1 MFKGTLN
8 VKSHYDQWSGLAFI
22 VRGQLGGKCY
32 VVSFQKEAVYI
43 LDSDLSNNTSSV
55 MHVNTE
61 FTNVNKPYE
70 NNKDYTIEIATT
82 PPTSS
87 PFISTANPSSEM
99 RSWQKSGPPCWL
111 SRAGVTESVV
121 KNVTL
126 YNAMPDGSGSGE
138 TNATDKPTATTDSQ
152 IGPGN
157 NTTTST
163 KANAGSNVNRP
174 ATGSN
179 VLPLALAAVLAAA
192 SGVLLV
198 YQRKSQE
205 H

>member
-1 MFKGTLN
+1 MPSGNGNLISAGTPFSATDREAFIRSGTTVKAFFNRQPGNRRAFDLSNTGLTADDSFVFKGTLN

-61 FTNVNKPYE
+61 FTNVNKPFT
-70 NNKDYTIEIATT
+70 KTTKTIPLKSPP

-111 SRAGVTESVV
+111 SRAGVRNPS
-121 KNVTL
+121 
-126 YNAMPDGSGSGE
+126 
-138 TNATDKPTATTDSQ
+138 
-152 IGPGN
+152 
-157 NTTTST
+157 
-163 KANAGSNVNRP
+163 
-174 ATGSN
+174 
-179 VLPLALAAVLAAA
+179 
-192 SGVLLV
+192 
-198 YQRKSQE
+198 
-205 H
+205 